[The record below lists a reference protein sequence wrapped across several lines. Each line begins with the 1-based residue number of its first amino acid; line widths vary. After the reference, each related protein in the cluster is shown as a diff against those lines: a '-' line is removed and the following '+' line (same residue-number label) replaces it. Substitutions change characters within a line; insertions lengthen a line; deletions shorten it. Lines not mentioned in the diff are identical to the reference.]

1 MVLDTRAESL
11 GDFDRQIQRRGRLES
26 GNARLASCGRAF
38 DKRHQLTLERFFAS
52 DFDFLARNPPSDT
65 AIDFATLVLI
75 IERKISVLLKDPNLT
90 HPFGTDSARGD
101 ICHAPVLETHARI
114 CDVFATAL

>member
-26 GNARLASCGRAF
+26 GNARLASRARAF
-38 DKRHQLTLERFFAS
+38 DERHQLTLERFFAF

-65 AIDFATLVLI
+65 AIDLATLILI
-75 IERKISVLLKDPNLT
+75 IERKIGVLLKHSNLT
-90 HPFGTDSARGD
+90 HPLGTDAAGSD
-101 ICHAPVLETHARI
+101 ICHASVLEAQPRI
-114 CDVFATAL
+114 GDVFATA